1 MYDVSEILNMLKTY
15 YKDYQAY
22 LILIN
27 DKQYM
32 DSTSISSYGDEPT
45 TSKTNVI
52 TDPVFNIVN
61 KRISGNIVEDKLM
74 KRITFI
80 NENSKCVTDD
90 KLIIVMSL
98 RIKGLAC
105 KDIARIIGVGRTRVQ
120 NMLHEI
126 ALKIY
131 QNQKR

>member
-1 MYDVSEILNMLKTY
+1 MLKTY

-22 LILIN
+22 LRLII